1 MKKKVSSTSSKKNS
15 FVKIIKIIL
24 KLFLI
29 VCTML
34 TSTLLLMLSLNDPI
48 SLVINKNYKVSPA
61 TITDSRLITNDDKYQ
76 EYEFLKFEISYHFIT
91 NDNKSIKNND
101 VIVSPLYYVIHKFKK
116 DTLVIYNVNDTSK
129 NHIFQVYF
137 LHFAVAIVLFY
148 VSITEFKK
156 TIQYKRKK
164 IFK

>member
-15 FVKIIKIIL
+15 LNKTFKIIL

-48 SLVINKNYKVSPA
+48 SLIINKNYRISTA
-61 TITDSRLITNDDKYQ
+61 TITDSKLITNDDKYQ
-76 EYEFLKFEISYHFIT
+76 EYEFLKFEISYHFS
-91 NDNKSIKNND
+91 NNNKFVKSND
-101 VIVSPLYYVIHKFKK
+101 VIVSPLYYAIHKFKK
-116 DTLVIYNVNDTSK
+116 DTLVIYNVKDTSK
-129 NHIFQVYF
+129 NHIFQIYI
-137 LHFAVAIVLFY
+137 LHFIVAIILFC

-156 TIQYKRKK
+156 TIHYKRVEN
-164 IFK
+164 I